1 MSKKQS
7 FVTSAV
13 ASAILSLLI
22 FFVLSSFCQ
31 NSFEQIK
38 MPLLFLAGQKGLEIP
53 FAVVM
58 CFGIITSLVSA
69 AYPLA
74 KSGEKFCKD
83 KFVFVSVM
91 FVCAYLVS
99 MLGFDK
105 ILDYILPIASVF
117 SLAFVFCAIVK
128 MAKK

>member
-1 MSKKQS
+1 
-7 FVTSAV
+7 
-13 ASAILSLLI
+13 
-22 FFVLSSFCQ
+22 
-31 NSFEQIK
+31 